1 MSEKSFWQF
10 SLITYSVSGVER
22 LLLRLQNEFGA
33 DINMLLFCYWLGLQ
47 QKIPTPEQW
56 VELQKLTVEWQK
68 ESILPLR
75 SVRQFLK
82 QRSGMA
88 DFRRNIQTVEIE
100 AERLQQEMME
110 HFSTTH
116 QLMSLKSAPGKVAWQ
131 NLETYFASL
140 LTVESLLV
148 TDINKELHELIDVSN
163 ST

>member
-10 SLITYSVSGVER
+10 SLITYAVSGVES

-47 QKIPTPEQW
+47 QKIPASEQW
-56 VELQKLTVEWQK
+56 VELQKLTAEWQK
-68 ESILPLR
+68 KSILPLR

-82 QRSGMA
+82 QQSGMA
-88 DFRRNIQTVEIE
+88 NFRRSIQTVEIE

-116 QLMSLKSAPGKVAWQ
+116 ELTSFDSAPEKVAWQ

-140 LTVESLLV
+140 LAVESLLV
-148 TDINKELHELIDVSN
+148 TDISKELHELIDLSHY
-163 ST
+163 T